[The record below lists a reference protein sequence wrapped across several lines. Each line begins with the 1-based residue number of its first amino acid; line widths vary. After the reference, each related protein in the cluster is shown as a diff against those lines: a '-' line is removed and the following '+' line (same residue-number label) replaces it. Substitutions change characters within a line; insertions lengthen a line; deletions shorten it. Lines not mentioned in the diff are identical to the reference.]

1 MLKAARAE
9 GFFCIYRLFI
19 VDSISF
25 HNIDKQVAQS
35 NPDCIEI
42 LPGCMPK
49 VLGWVT
55 EKIRQ
60 PLIAGGLVCDEED
73 ARNAIN
79 AGVVALSTTNTG
91 VWTLA
96 KKLL

>member
-1 MLKAARAE
+1 
-9 GFFCIYRLFI
+9 
-19 VDSISF
+19 
-25 HNIDKQVAQS
+25 
-35 NPDCIEI
+35 
-42 LPGCMPK
+42 PK
-49 VLGWVT
+49 MLGWVT

-79 AGVVALSTTNTG
+79 AGVVALSDHEIPG
-91 VWTLA
+91 SGTLA

>member
-1 MLKAARAE
+1 
-9 GFFCIYRLFI
+9 
-19 VDSISF
+19 
-25 HNIDKQVAQS
+25 
-35 NPDCIEI
+35 
-42 LPGCMPK
+42 MPK

-79 AGVVALSTTNTG
+79 AGVVAPFHHEYRGLDVSEKIALTG
-91 VWTLA
+91 YS
-96 KKLL
+96 

>member
-1 MLKAARAE
+1 MLIQFR
-9 GFFCIYRLFI
+9 FTTL
-19 VDSISF
+19 
-25 HNIDKQVAQS
+25 DKQVAQS

>member
-1 MLKAARAE
+1 
-9 GFFCIYRLFI
+9 
-19 VDSISF
+19 
-25 HNIDKQVAQS
+25 
-35 NPDCIEI
+35 
-42 LPGCMPK
+42 MPK

-60 PLIAGGLVCDEED
+60 PLIAGGLVSEEED
-73 ARNAIN
+73 ARNAID
-79 AGVVALSTTNTG
+79 AGVVSLSTTNTS

>member
-1 MLKAARAE
+1 
-9 GFFCIYRLFI
+9 
-19 VDSISF
+19 
-25 HNIDKQVAQS
+25 
-35 NPDCIEI
+35 
-42 LPGCMPK
+42 MPK

-79 AGVVALSTTNTG
+79 AGVVALSTTNTR